1 MQAIQEIVMITDA
14 SSCPTMGL
22 QPRKGPCDGVDSACA
37 ACSADQPSGVL
48 GLGLGVN
55 EGVDVEVAAGTNISL
70 IGFYSANPS
79 ADIRSIKCEP
89 LMSIK
94 PLI

>member
-1 MQAIQEIVMITDA
+1 
-14 SSCPTMGL
+14 MGL

-37 ACSADQPSGVL
+37 TCSADQPSGVL
-48 GLGLGVN
+48 GLGPGVE
-55 EGVDVEVAAGTNISL
+55 EGVDIEVAAGTNIGL
-70 IGFYSANPS
+70 IGFCSANPS
-79 ADIRSIKCEP
+79 ADIKTIKCEP